1 MMPRAAA
8 PGPAVIQATARGT
21 RGPQDGHRRAAGATL
36 TGRDTGTMAAMAA
49 RVAAGQDK
57 MVQSLL
63 SSWWA
68 VLLMPCPPI
77 SASRTQG
84 QGRERLGADPAGS
97 PDWALTQP

>member
-1 MMPRAAA
+1 MMPRAAT
-8 PGPAVIQATARGT
+8 PGPAVIQATARGR
-21 RGPQDGHRRAAGATL
+21 RGPQDGHGRAARATL
-36 TGRDTGTMAAMAA
+36 MGRDTGMMAAMAA

-57 MVQSLL
+57 MVFL

-84 QGRERLGADPAGS
+84 QGRERLRADPAGS
-97 PDWALTQP
+97 QAWALTQP